1 MSEDIVNDFEFKPV
15 IVGLIIS
22 VVLILIFP
30 MGVLHLFWVMIGSA
44 VAGFLTANSTKYA
57 LVYGAIIGIISSFL
71 MLTVFTIPLYLI
83 LGVFGGF
90 VGKLIQSNFVK

>member
-44 VAGFLTANSTKYA
+44 VAGFLTVNSTKYA

-83 LGVFGGF
+83 LGIFGGF
-90 VGKLIQSNFVK
+90 VGKLIQSNLVK

>member
-83 LGVFGGF
+83 LGVFG
-90 VGKLIQSNFVK
+90 